1 MFNRI
6 LIDYSIYT
14 RLIEIVSNNK
24 HRVDFYY
31 KMYYTEP
38 NETKQPLI
46 TPQIDYL

>member
-24 HRVDFYY
+24 HRVDFYH

>member
-14 RLIEIVSNNK
+14 RLIEVTSNNK
-24 HRVDFYY
+24 HCVDFSY

-38 NETKQPLI
+38 IQTKQPLI
-46 TPQIDYL
+46 TLQIDYL

>member
-14 RLIEIVSNNK
+14 RLIEVVSNNK

-46 TPQIDYL
+46 TPRIDYL